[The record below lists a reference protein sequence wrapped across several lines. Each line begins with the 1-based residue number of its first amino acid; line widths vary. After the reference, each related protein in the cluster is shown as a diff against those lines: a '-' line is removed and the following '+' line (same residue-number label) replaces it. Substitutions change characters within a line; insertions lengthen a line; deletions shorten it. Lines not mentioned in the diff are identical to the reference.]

1 MMLQSLGSKTALLPN
16 LSQHPQYEV
25 NENIFGNSTESAI
38 LQGVLHA
45 QLGSIQYALHHHPK
59 IRHLIISGGNG
70 ALIHKNLDL
79 NAVPS
84 CSVTLDPYVIFRGL
98 RLWYL
103 QTIK

>member
-1 MMLQSLGSKTALLPN
+1 
-16 LSQHPQYEV
+16 
-25 NENIFGNSTESAI
+25 
-38 LQGVLHA
+38 VLHA
-45 QLGSIQYALHHHPK
+45 QLGSIQFVLDHQPE

-79 NAVPS
+79 NAFSS
-84 CSVTLDPYVIFRGL
+84 CTVTLDPYVIFRGL